1 MSLGEKIYKLRT
13 ENGMSQEALAEKL
26 QVSRQS
32 ISKWETDSA
41 VPELGKVV
49 ALSGIFGVSTDY
61 LLKENADMPKS
72 EAPQLPPIIDGN
84 RAIAV
89 KTYDGR
95 NIFTCYKFSVSPFAF
110 PSKNEPACLLNG
122 VDRRGLFGE
131 HTVILGFY
139 ETEEAAVKEIEEI
152 HAAIAAGQASYELK
166 YFVKV
171 KEDVFGIKMIREEDP
186 CSK

>member
-13 ENGMSQEALAEKL
+13 EHGMSQEALAEKL

-41 VPELGKVV
+41 VPELGKIIM
-49 ALSGIFGVSTDY
+49 LSEIFGVTTDH
-61 LLKENADMPKS
+61 LLKENADLPKS
-72 EAPQLPPIIDGN
+72 EAQKLPPVINGN
-84 RAIAV
+84 RAITI
-89 KTYDGR
+89 KTYDGK
-95 NIFTCYKFSVSPFAF
+95 NIFTCYKFSVSPIAF
-110 PSKNEPACLLNG
+110 PTKKQPACLLNG
-122 VDRRGLFGE
+122 VDDRGLFGD

-152 HAAIAAGQASYELK
+152 HAAIAAGQTSYQLK

-171 KEDVFGIKMIREEDP
+171 KDSWCGDIIMVKEE
-186 CSK
+186 